1 MASAMKT
8 PLGDRSRFQVSA
20 AGSKALDFCFLS
32 RAVGTCCFIFILYL
46 NTGMRPPARAL
57 HCTEDGGRRHGAGLR
72 CPPLQPSARTAE
84 EAPGEGGYVAGGAGH
99 LD

>member
-57 HCTEDGGRRHGAGLR
+57 HCTEDRGKAARGW
-72 CPPLQPSARTAE
+72 PPLPTTA
-84 EAPGEGGYVAGGAGH
+84 AKCQ
-99 LD
+99 DC